1 MVQGS
6 KRRGRVL
13 IYIALILILGLVL
26 VWVLMRN
33 TLTPSV
39 SQAQPT
45 AVPEQMVDIVVTTQ
59 TVARG
64 TVITEGAL
72 TTIRYPEKEI
82 VPGTFYTSI
91 VDVVGKR
98 AKVDLAPR
106 VPVTTSVVLETVEGS
121 FAAFQIPPGM
131 VAVSIP
137 ISRLSSVSYAPRA
150 GDHVNIITTM
160 LFIDLDTQ
168 YQSRLPNQTAGVVA
182 PGPDVAIGSGTGE
195 DTGTSLQSVA
205 SNLSAQVVSGGTFAP
220 VGRAELDPV
229 LGQQFYLVPSEDQR
243 PRVVSQTLLQDAIVL
258 NVGNFATSNE
268 ELQSMQPT
276 ATPAPDQ
283 NAQAATTTTTTTTQ
297 EKPDLITIIVNPQ
310 DAVTLNYLLYSGAQ
324 LTLALRGAGDDQR
337 VQTEAVTLQYL
348 MDQYNI
354 PVPAKLPYGMEPRVD
369 MLTPPVLENDKPVAE
384 AR

>member
-1 MVQGS
+1 MC
-6 KRRGRVL
+6 
-13 IYIALILILGLVL
+13 
-26 VWVLMRN
+26 
-33 TLTPSV
+33 
-39 SQAQPT
+39 
-45 AVPEQMVDIVVTTQ
+45 
-59 TVARG
+59 
-64 TVITEGAL
+64 
-72 TTIRYPEKEI
+72 IRD
-82 VPGTFYTSI
+82 S
-91 VDVVGKR
+91 
-98 AKVDLAPR
+98 
-106 VPVTTSVVLETVEGS
+106 
-121 FAAFQIPPGM
+121 
-131 VAVSIP
+131 
-137 ISRLSSVSYAPRA
+137 
-150 GDHVNIITTM
+150 
-160 LFIDLDTQ
+160 LDTQ

-283 NAQAATTTTTTTTQ
+283 NAQAATTTTTTTMQ

-324 LTLALRGAGDDQR
+324 LTLALR
-337 VQTEAVTLQYL
+337 
-348 MDQYNI
+348 
-354 PVPAKLPYGMEPRVD
+354 
-369 MLTPPVLENDKPVAE
+369 
-384 AR
+384 